1 MDFPQRHRDFRTSQ
15 KRAAKFRWLVKGGT
29 HLSGPRWHALG
40 DGLNQGDPLAD
51 AVVDWMHEYGMKAG
65 RALFEQGIRQG
76 VDTFSPQQIEDAG
89 PLLSFLAEVEKRPDW
104 LNNELLALGSRV
116 LDRVHPVSYYVLRD
130 AALMAGYLSS
140 DLNKPLLMTGALQ
153 GGASRRVAQTMKWF
167 SDCAESG
174 GLQRQ
179 GPGFASTL
187 HVRLLHAMIR
197 KQLYKHRDWDA
208 DEMGLPIN
216 QTDMVA
222 TWLAFSVVFLGGAR
236 LMGVPFTKREAKAV
250 MHLWKYACWLM
261 GVDEQWLTDDETE
274 GRRLLFHIFGTYR
287 SANESSRL
295 MGIALKNEVPQIP
308 FPRWRGWVW
317 RWEQAKHLSLTA
329 LFVGPKGMKQL
340 GLPMWIP
347 PWYPMLSFPINL
359 LTHTLLRFSPTLQ
372 RRYERRGHKA
382 RDELVQLHFGI
393 ETPDLASFSDQT

>member
-1 MDFPQRHRDFRTSQ
+1 MGLPHRHQKFAASK

-29 HLSGPRWHALG
+29 ELSGPRWQALG
-40 DGLNQGDPLAD
+40 EGLVAGDPLAD
-51 AVVDWMHEYGMKAG
+51 AVVEWMHAYGMKAG
-65 RALFEQGIRQG
+65 RALFEKGIAEG
-76 VDTFSPQQIEDAG
+76 VQSFSDKEQAEAE
-89 PLLSFLAEVEKRPDW
+89 PLLAFFAEVERRPEW

-140 DLNKPLLMTGALQ
+140 DLNKPLLMTGALH

-167 SDCAESG
+167 SDCAKSG

-179 GPGFASTL
+179 GDGFQSTL

-197 KQLYKHRDWDA
+197 GRLFEHKDWDA
-208 DEMGLPIN
+208 EDMGLPIN

-236 LMGVPFTKREAKAV
+236 LMGVPFTKRESQAV

-261 GVDEQWLTDDETE
+261 GVDEQWLTDNEND

-287 SANESSRL
+287 GPNESSRL
-295 MGIALKNEVPQIP
+295 MGQALKAELPQIP
-308 FPRWRGWVW
+308 FPRWRAFVW
-317 RWEQAKHLSLTA
+317 RWEQAKHLSLTS
-329 LFVGPKGMKQL
+329 LFVGPVGMKQL
-340 GLPMWIP
+340 GLPVWML
-347 PWYPMLSFPINL
+347 PWYPIVSFPINL
-359 LTHTLLRFSPTLQ
+359 LLHTLLRLSPKLQ
-372 RRYERRGHKA
+372 RRFERRGHKA
-382 RDELVQLHFGI
+382 REELVQLHFGI
-393 ETPDLASFSDQT
+393 NTPDLASFSD